1 MIKDIVKKNEEVK
14 PNTYLEEKL
23 RKEFGNFF
31 KANGK
36 FDFDS
41 FKEKLQ
47 QEEVEFYKE
56 GYEMKFLGN
65 SYARLQS
72 STETDTVIT
81 PDLEHNNLSENKDSE
96 NIYIV
101 GDNLDALKHLL
112 NSYSEQIKCIYIDPP
127 YNTAKKDFVYPDD
140 FKYTTKELMDKAGIE
155 EDEANRILQ
164 LAGSSTHS
172 AWLTFMFP
180 RLLIASELLALEGVI
195 FISIDDNEQAN
206 LKLLCD
212 DIFGPDNF
220 QGMFVINT
228 SPSAIDYGHIAKQ
241 HEYCLMYTKHP
252 MAATTNM
259 ITVKDKKF
267 TYEDE
272 IGGFDIYPLYNG
284 NVAFNPKTRPN
295 LYYPF
300 YLNPNKNLD
309 NGFFEIGL
317 EPQEGWVEVWP
328 VVSKKEGI
336 PRVWRWGKEE
346 KSRPNLNKEIVGYL
360 NEDGEYRI
368 VQKYRKKEK
377 TIRSLMLDKSFS
389 SRRGTSE
396 IDSLFGK
403 KVFTFPKPTELIKQF
418 VACGSDE
425 DSYVLDF
432 FSGSATTAHAIM
444 KLNAEDETR
453 ESKRKFIMVQLPELC
468 AEDSTA
474 YEEGYKTI
482 SDMGVERIKR
492 SAVQVKKETGRD
504 DVDYGFK
511 IYKLNTPTEQ
521 SVDKM
526 LEFKGLIVDDYIKML
541 EFDGVPGVETILET
555 WKVEDGFGFN
565 YKQEDIKIGS
575 YTAYKCQKTLYLIN
589 KDISSSDI
597 SEMIKQLENGELDIN
612 RIVLYG
618 YSFMFNQL
626 NELELNISNLKNTS
640 VKVIVRE

>member
-1 MIKDIVKKNEEVK
+1 MIKDIVKKNEEIK

-23 RKEFGNFF
+23 RKDFGNFF

-47 QEEVEFYKE
+47 QEEVEFHKE

-81 PDLEHNNLSENKDSE
+81 PDVEHNNLPENKDSE

-180 RLLIASELLALEGVI
+180 RLLIASELLAPEGVI

-252 MAATTNM
+252 LAATTNM

-267 TYEDE
+267 TYSDE
-272 IGGFDIYPLYNG
+272 VGGFDIYPLYNG
-284 NVAFNPKTRPN
+284 NVAFLFWFSNNSTRN
-295 LYYPF
+295 Y
-300 YLNPNKNLD
+300 
-309 NGFFEIGL
+309 
-317 EPQEGWVEVWP
+317 
-328 VVSKKEGI
+328 
-336 PRVWRWGKEE
+336 
-346 KSRPNLNKEIVGYL
+346 
-360 NEDGEYRI
+360 
-368 VQKYRKKEK
+368 
-377 TIRSLMLDKSFS
+377 
-389 SRRGTSE
+389 
-396 IDSLFGK
+396 
-403 KVFTFPKPTELIKQF
+403 
-418 VACGSDE
+418 
-425 DSYVLDF
+425 
-432 FSGSATTAHAIM
+432 
-444 KLNAEDETR
+444 ET
-453 ESKRKFIMVQLPELC
+453 
-468 AEDSTA
+468 
-474 YEEGYKTI
+474 
-482 SDMGVERIKR
+482 
-492 SAVQVKKETGRD
+492 
-504 DVDYGFK
+504 
-511 IYKLNTPTEQ
+511 
-521 SVDKM
+521 
-526 LEFKGLIVDDYIKML
+526 
-541 EFDGVPGVETILET
+541 
-555 WKVEDGFGFN
+555 
-565 YKQEDIKIGS
+565 
-575 YTAYKCQKTLYLIN
+575 
-589 KDISSSDI
+589 
-597 SEMIKQLENGELDIN
+597 
-612 RIVLYG
+612 
-618 YSFMFNQL
+618 
-626 NELELNISNLKNTS
+626 
-640 VKVIVRE
+640 

>member
-1 MIKDIVKKNEEVK
+1 MIKDIVKKNEEIK

-23 RKEFGNFF
+23 RKDFGNFF

-47 QEEVEFYKE
+47 QEEVEFHKE

-81 PDLEHNNLSENKDSE
+81 PDVEHNNLPENKDSE

-180 RLLIASELLALEGVI
+180 RLLIASELLAPEGVI

-252 MAATTNM
+252 LAATTNM

-267 TYEDE
+267 TYSDE
-272 IGGFDIYPLYNG
+272 VGGFDIYPLYNG

-300 YLNPNKNLD
+300 YLNPNKTLD

-317 EPQEGWVEVWP
+317 EPQEGWIEVWP

-425 DSYVLDF
+425 DS
-432 FSGSATTAHAIM
+432 
-444 KLNAEDETR
+444 
-453 ESKRKFIMVQLPELC
+453 
-468 AEDSTA
+468 
-474 YEEGYKTI
+474 
-482 SDMGVERIKR
+482 
-492 SAVQVKKETGRD
+492 
-504 DVDYGFK
+504 
-511 IYKLNTPTEQ
+511 
-521 SVDKM
+521 
-526 LEFKGLIVDDYIKML
+526 
-541 EFDGVPGVETILET
+541 
-555 WKVEDGFGFN
+555 
-565 YKQEDIKIGS
+565 
-575 YTAYKCQKTLYLIN
+575 
-589 KDISSSDI
+589 
-597 SEMIKQLENGELDIN
+597 
-612 RIVLYG
+612 
-618 YSFMFNQL
+618 
-626 NELELNISNLKNTS
+626 
-640 VKVIVRE
+640 